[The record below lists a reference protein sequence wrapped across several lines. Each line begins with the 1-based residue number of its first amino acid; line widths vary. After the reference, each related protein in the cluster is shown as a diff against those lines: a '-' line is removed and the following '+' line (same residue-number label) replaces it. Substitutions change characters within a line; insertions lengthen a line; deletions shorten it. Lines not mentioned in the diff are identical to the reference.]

1 MTILFY
7 PWAINQPFYFDITSQ
22 QIPCLHSPFSLPDFI
37 SPFIQPLHCIHTHC
51 KTTVGAKKEVY
62 LTTLRYQRRLYDV
75 RLMLTYQDINTDN
88 VVHNNTQRHHTKQIE
103 SPRESLTLKSVTQS
117 LRV

>member
-37 SPFIQPLHCIHTHC
+37 SPFIQPLHCIHTQSNPRLWEP
-51 KTTVGAKKEVY
+51 KKKY
-62 LTTLRYQRRLYDV
+62 ILQLYTLYG
-75 RLMLTYQDINTDN
+75 
-88 VVHNNTQRHHTKQIE
+88 TKE
-103 SPRESLTLKSVTQS
+103 DYMMSG
-117 LRV
+117 